1 MIFQAAHNGD
11 TLAMDLLNSASKYL
25 GIGIANLINLL
36 NPEIIIL
43 SGHFSSIEDFSLL
56 SLKEK
61 IKQYAMPESFEKTN
75 IVTSLLG
82 DDAAVLGATTLIL
95 DQLFHIE
102 TISV

>member
-11 TLAMDLLNSASKYL
+11 KIAADLLNVASKYL

-36 NPEIIIL
+36 NPELIVL
-43 SGHFSSIEDFSLL
+43 SGHFSTIEDFSLL

-61 IKQYAMPESFEKTN
+61 IRQYAIPESYEKVK
-75 IVTSLLG
+75 IVNSLLG

-95 DQLFHIE
+95 DRIFHID